1 MEASSL
7 TLPPTVPAPTTTTI
21 TPETVTIT
29 PSILYFGTP
38 VVLLT
43 TRNEDGTANLAPV
56 SSAWALGHTIV
67 LGLGPDGQTGRN
79 LLAGRSEVALGLPH
93 PGLWPQVELLGGLT
107 GRPPAPEDPRGHVT
121 HERDKFGAA
130 GLTPVASELITPP
143 RVGECP
149 LQLEARAAAV
159 RHDAGG
165 EFLIVE
171 ASVLRVHAAPGL
183 VVPGTQYVDP
193 AVWSPLVYNFRHYFG
208 LGPELGHSSR
218 SQTPR
223 SPHPQGLG
231 RV

>member
-1 MEASSL
+1 METTSL
-7 TLPPTVPAPTTTTI
+7 LPSPSPSAA
-21 TPETVTIT
+21 VTIT

-43 TRNEDGTANLAPV
+43 TLNEDGTANLAPV
-56 SSAWALGHTIV
+56 SSAWALGHTVV

-79 LLAGRSEVALGLPH
+79 LLAGRSGLVLNLPG

-107 GRPPAPEDPRGHVT
+107 GRPHTPDDPRGHVT
-121 HERDKFGAA
+121 YEPDKFAAA
-130 GLTPVASELITPP
+130 GLTPVPSEVVSLP
-143 RVGECP
+143 RVAECP

-159 RHDAGG
+159 RHDGAG

-171 ASVLRVHAAPGL
+171 AGVLRVHAAADI

-193 AVWSPLVYNFRHYFG
+193 AAWTPLVYNFRHYFG
-208 LGPELGHSSR
+208 LGPELGHSAR

-223 SPHPQGLG
+223 VPAAP
-231 RV
+231 R